1 MLSTKAYSE
10 TKFDQTDQIDLLI
23 GHIHI
28 LNILETFGSKW
39 SVVSLSFSN
48 YFIDLFL
55 NIIKWLGKVD
65 SEMHL
70 LIFYIM
76 HLKKCQY
83 YL

>member
-39 SVVSLSFSN
+39 SVVSLE
-48 YFIDLFL
+48 LFKL
-55 NIIKWLGKVD
+55 
-65 SEMHL
+65 
-70 LIFYIM
+70 FY
-76 HLKKCQY
+76 
-83 YL
+83 